1 MPIVTPAYPSMNSSL
16 SVSRQTLQIM
26 IEELVR
32 ANSILERLWT
42 SPEAQGEANADGRM
56 WEELF
61 EPSDFFIDYGHYL
74 ALVIVG
80 PNKADLQSWTGF
92 VESRLRK
99 LVSDQ
104 LGRSLPLT
112 KLQLW
117 PKKFELCCASP
128 ESNLTV
134 AQRANSYTYFIGF
147 SIDKYRMKGVQLNL
161 ETQIQVRNVRGRE
174 EGDPPSSCRF

>member
-1 MPIVTPAYPSMNSSL
+1 MGLSVWTSSPGNRELMPIITPAYPSMNSSL

-32 ANSILERLWT
+32 ANNILDELWR
-42 SPEAQGEANADGRM
+42 SEEAREEGNADGHM
-56 WEELF
+56 WERLF
-61 EPSDFFIDYGHYL
+61 EPSEFFTDYGHYL

-80 PNKADLQSWTGF
+80 PNRADLQSWTGF

-104 LGRSLPLT
+104 LGKSLPLS

-117 PKKFELCCASP
+117 PKK
-128 ESNLTV
+128 
-134 AQRANSYTYFIGF
+134 
-147 SIDKYRMKGVQLNL
+147 
-161 ETQIQVRNVRGRE
+161 VRGRAATIE
-174 EGDPPSSCRF
+174 VSDERNESPG